1 MEVLNSFLKKADALG
16 LLLPL
21 DVRVKDRVF
30 LYADDVVLFIRP
42 NQQDLILVKAILEL
56 FAFRA
61 ENKY

>member
-30 LYADDVVLFIRP
+30 LYADDVVLFILS
-42 NQQDLILVKAILEL
+42 LIHI
-56 FAFRA
+56 
-61 ENKY
+61 